1 MGSAERSS
9 RIKNWKACNLYSKA
23 DATQS
28 SWVHRT
34 LTKQK
39 ECWSIFAI
47 IFFHICHRILESGNG
62 VISGENHLNFGIIF
76 AFPGLCPADR
86 ELVGDKVVGAYLT
99 LCPEYSFVCESS
111 VDGSIVAFAVS
122 APDAKKLFTR

>member
-1 MGSAERSS
+1 M
-9 RIKNWKACNLYSKA
+9 NL
-23 DATQS
+23 
-28 SWVHRT
+28 
-34 LTKQK
+34 
-39 ECWSIFAI
+39 
-47 IFFHICHRILESGNG
+47 
-62 VISGENHLNFGIIF
+62 GIIS